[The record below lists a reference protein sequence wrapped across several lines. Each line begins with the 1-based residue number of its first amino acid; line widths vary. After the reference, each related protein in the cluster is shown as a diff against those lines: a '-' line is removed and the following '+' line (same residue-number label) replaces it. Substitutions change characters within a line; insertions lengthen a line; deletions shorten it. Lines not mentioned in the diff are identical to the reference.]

1 MISPAGIAVAPDG
14 RIYVADDG
22 DHRVKIYGPGGANG
36 TFESA
41 FSLIGAGPGDIVT
54 PYSIAVGPGGRV
66 AVADGTDHSVSVFDG
81 GAFAFKIGGRNG
93 SGALPGG
100 GSDGA
105 DGRGALPGQFYG
117 PSGMAF
123 GGDGRL
129 YVADT
134 GNHRVQ
140 AFLPSGAFAFEIG
153 CGASGLGGGGSG
165 GGGCGR
171 GHADGQLAS
180 PSDVAVSPD
189 DRLYVA
195 DTGNYRIQVFSADGD
210 LQSAMGSRGSLGG
223 YFERPAGL
231 SVDGSGRLYVADPGN
246 GRLHV
251 FESGGAFSHSFASRS
266 GEVVAASDGR
276 IYLHDGNGGV
286 GAFQANGSL
295 LFRLPSYGGAPG
307 EIVSPSAV
315 AVLPDGTVLASGAA
329 SPRLYAYHPNGT
341 LKPDAAFGVRVGG
354 ALAATPDGTVVTAVS
369 GGLVALSLNGS
380 RVFSAPASGLG
391 HARAV
396 AVGPDG
402 TIAASYSSRVYVF
415 HHDGTPAFS
424 FAGGGH
430 GIAIDP
436 LGRIATVP
444 YSPEGNVNIYTRN
457 GAFVTSFGT
466 TARSTPGHMSQPLGI
481 AVAPDGRIY
490 VADTGN
496 DRVQVFRPDGSYEF
510 TIGSTG
516 IEPGQ
521 FDGPTAIGVVN
532 STMIVVADGGN
543 SRLQAF
549 RIDPAGIFVAASGAR
564 PPPTHLHGASPSHSC
579 ASVEQCEARHPLTLL
594 RGSTLDIRA
603 SFPVPVTVTG
613 TPLLALE
620 TGAADRTAAYAGGSG
635 GYSLD
640 FRYTVREGDEAAR
653 LSYAEDGALAASNGS
668 MTDAGGRAVALAL
681 PAPGARGSLSAN
693 TNITVDG
700 VPPRVESVSAD
711 YRHAAGPGAPAA
723 LLAVGDEVVLN
734 VTFTE
739 NVAVSSDPRRLPSIA
754 MGVGGELGAAHLM
767 GHQRGWHGDRTYHD
781 SGSNTLRFLY
791 VVAAGDSASRLDY
804 ANSSALVDT
813 HGLIA
818 DAVGNSAVLA
828 LPAPGEEGS
837 LSYSANITVDGIYP
851 SIASVSSPTPNAT
864 VRLGHQ
870 VAIDVRFTENVTLV
884 DRGRYYDCGGS
895 PPYLLLDNNGYAN
908 YRHGNETDTLSFVY
922 TPWGGYTDSLQYY
935 GRALRDGHCSIVDDA
950 RNAANLTL
958 PEQGGPGSLSANTNI
973 TVDARSTVARL
984 YALVDGPDDPE
995 LAAIRLA
1002 VGDVNTGTAAGRLW
1016 INLTVVD
1023 VSNGSVDAPA
1033 LASFDRYKDRMV
1045 GPSSDAALYHAAD
1058 LYRYNHHVNN
1068 IISPGSSAPALHAIG
1083 AIRLSPPDTNQALV
1097 LARIMDDAGITAVV
1111 PVVQNDLYGSHLAAR
1126 QGQGGGGGGGGGG
1139 VGDLGQASG
1148 FVHGILPTMAGT
1160 LAEHGI
1166 VMADGM
1172 RFSPISVDWAAGA
1185 AVIDEAI
1192 ANLTDEGHP
1201 AGRVGV
1207 AFLGSPEQF
1216 VALAPHAGGLR
1227 SKPAGWFGIDGLSAS
1242 PALASDADALAF
1254 AKQARLLSTKFDV
1267 APNEITRRI

>member
-1 MISPAGIAVAPDG
+1 M
-14 RIYVADDG
+14 
-22 DHRVKIYGPGGANG
+22 
-36 TFESA
+36 
-41 FSLIGAGPGDIVT
+41 
-54 PYSIAVGPGGRV
+54 
-66 AVADGTDHSVSVFDG
+66 
-81 GAFAFKIGGRNG
+81 
-93 SGALPGG
+93 
-100 GSDGA
+100 
-105 DGRGALPGQFYG
+105 
-117 PSGMAF
+117 
-123 GGDGRL
+123 
-129 YVADT
+129 
-134 GNHRVQ
+134 
-140 AFLPSGAFAFEIG
+140 
-153 CGASGLGGGGSG
+153 
-165 GGGCGR
+165 
-171 GHADGQLAS
+171 
-180 PSDVAVSPD
+180 
-189 DRLYVA
+189 
-195 DTGNYRIQVFSADGD
+195 
-210 LQSAMGSRGSLGG
+210 
-223 YFERPAGL
+223 
-231 SVDGSGRLYVADPGN
+231 
-246 GRLHV
+246 
-251 FESGGAFSHSFASRS
+251 
-266 GEVVAASDGR
+266 
-276 IYLHDGNGGV
+276 
-286 GAFQANGSL
+286 
-295 LFRLPSYGGAPG
+295 
-307 EIVSPSAV
+307 
-315 AVLPDGTVLASGAA
+315 
-329 SPRLYAYHPNGT
+329 
-341 LKPDAAFGVRVGG
+341 RVGG

-369 GGLVALSLNGS
+369 GKLVALSLNGS
-380 RVFSAPASGLG
+380 RVILDGFGYTP
-391 HARAV
+391 AV

-402 TIAASYSSRVYVF
+402 TIATSYGRHVSVY
-415 HHDGTPAFS
+415 HHDGTFAFS
-424 FAGGGH
+424 FEIGGSGY
-430 GIAIDP
+430 GYSASSIAIDP
-436 LGRIATVP
+436 LGRIATVSD
-444 YSPEGNVNIYTRN
+444 SPESRVKIHTRN
-457 GAFVTSFGT
+457 GVYVASFGT
-466 TARSTPGHMSQPLGI
+466 TTRSEPGHLSHPLGI
-481 AVAPDGRIY
+481 AAAPDGRIY

-516 IEPGQ
+516 IDPGQ

-549 RIDPAGIFVAASGAR
+549 RIDPAGISVAVSGAR

-579 ASVEQCEARHPLTLL
+579 ASVEQCEALHPLTLL
-594 RGSTLDIRA
+594 RGSTLGIRA

-620 TGAADRTAAYAGGSG
+620 TGAADQTAAYAGGSG

-640 FRYTVREGDEAAR
+640 FRYTVQEGDEAAR
-653 LSYAEDGALAASNGS
+653 LAYAENGALIANNGS
-668 MTDAGGRAVALAL
+668 ITDAGGRAVGLAL

-693 TNITVDG
+693 TNIAVDG

-711 YRHAAGPGAPAA
+711 YRHAALHNAPAA

-739 NVAVSSDPRRLPSIA
+739 NVTVSGDPRRPPFIA
-754 MGVGGELGAAHLM
+754 LGADGELSAAQLIV
-767 GHQRGWHGDRTYHD
+767 HQHGWHSDWTYPD
-781 SGSNTLRFLY
+781 SVSNTLRFLY
-791 VVAAGDSASRLDY
+791 TVTAGDSASRLDY
-804 ANSSALVDT
+804 ANSSALAAAR
-813 HGLIA
+813 GSIA
-818 DAVGNSAVLA
+818 DASGNAAVLA
-828 LPAPGEEGS
+828 LPTPGEEGS

-864 VRLGHQ
+864 VRLGHE
-870 VAIDVRFTENVTLV
+870 VTIDVRFTESVTLV
-884 DRGRYYDCGGS
+884 DKPKGHDCGRA
-895 PPYLLLDNNGYAN
+895 PPYFLLNVDGIAD

-922 TPWGGYTDSLQYY
+922 TPWGGYTDNLQYY
-935 GRALRDGHCSIVDDA
+935 SRALQGSHCSIVDDA
-950 RNAANLTL
+950 RNPADLTL

-973 TVDARSTVARL
+973 TVDARSRVVRL
-984 YALVDGPDDPE
+984 YALVDGPDDLE

-1002 VGDVNTGTAAGRLW
+1002 VGDVNTGIAAGNLW

-1033 LASFDRYKDRMV
+1033 LSSFDRNRDRMV

-1058 LYRYNHHVNN
+1058 LYRGYGRWNN
-1068 IISPGSSAPALHAIG
+1068 IISPGSSAPALHAG
-1083 AIRLSPPDTNQALV
+1083 GVIRLSPPDTNQALV
-1097 LARIMDDAGITAVV
+1097 LARIMSDAGITAVV

-1126 QGQGGGGGGGGGG
+1126 QGQGGGGGGGGG

-1242 PALASDADALAF
+1242 PAVASDADALAF

-1267 APNEITRRI
+1267 APNEITRRIDAALGDGLGVPPGSAAAAYAAYDAVMIHAASILNGTGTARAAADYSGALGDVSLDPRGDLKVPNTHGVWSAPGARGGQPARLPDLAPGINYCSIALAKGVLDFGSTVPGQPSPADRQVITNTGTLPLSSVRLTATPWLIDGDPGRTLPAALAEMRTAGRQGFAPFEEGAAIARGLDHDESLEVWWRLNLSGHARIDGSSVAQYMTYVAGC